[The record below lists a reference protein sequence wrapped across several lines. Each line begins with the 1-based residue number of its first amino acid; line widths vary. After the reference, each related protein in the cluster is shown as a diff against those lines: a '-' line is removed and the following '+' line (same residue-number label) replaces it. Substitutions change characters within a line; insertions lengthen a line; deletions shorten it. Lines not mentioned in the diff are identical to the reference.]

1 MDIWHYLVIFAA
13 LAAGAIVK
21 GATGMGLPLVAL
33 PALTAAFG
41 LTHAIG
47 LMVVPVLVSNAWQV
61 VRMWGSRTSPGLGF
75 MSAFVVGIAA
85 GVVAGT
91 WLLKTLPERW
101 LVITLGLMLVGY
113 VVIRLARPS
122 MTVGPELARRTA
134 LPVGAAAGVLN
145 GATGIS
151 APIGVTFIHWMGLAR
166 DAHIFAV
173 SAMFLVMGAVQLPAM
188 FAAGLMQPF
197 WLVEGALALVPII
210 LFMPVG
216 RAIAMRMSRETFDR
230 LVLIF
235 LGIIGVKMLAGL

>member
-1 MDIWHYLVIFAA
+1 MDVWHYLVIFAA
-13 LAAGAIVK
+13 LAAGATVK

-61 VRMWGSRTSPGLGF
+61 VRMWGSRAAPGLGF
-75 MSAFVVGIAA
+75 MPAFVVGVVA

-122 MTVGPELARRTA
+122 MTVGPELARRIA

-151 APIGVTFIHWMGLAR
+151 APVGVTFIHWMGLAR

-188 FAAGLMQPF
+188 FAAGLMEPF
-197 WLVEGALALVPII
+197 WLVEGTLALVPII

-216 RAIAMRMSRETFDR
+216 RAIATRMSRETFDR
-230 LVLIF
+230 LVLVF
-235 LGIIGVKMLAGL
+235 LGLIGVKMLAGL

>member
-1 MDIWHYLVIFAA
+1 MDFWNYAIIFAA
-13 LAAGAIVK
+13 LAAGAVVK

-47 LMVVPVLVSNAWQV
+47 LMVVPVLVSNLWQV
-61 VRMWGSRTSPGLGF
+61 VRLRASRKASGLAF
-75 MSAFVVGIAA
+75 MPLFLAGVAV

-101 LVITLGLMLVGY
+101 LVVALGLMLVIY
-113 VVIRLARPS
+113 VGIRLARPATRVS
-122 MTVGPELARRTA
+122 AELARRVG

-151 APIGVTFIHWMGLAR
+151 APIGVTFIHWMGLDR

-173 SAMFLVMGAVQLPAM
+173 SAMFLAMGATQLPAM
-188 FAAGLMQPF
+188 FAAGLMEPF
-197 WLVEGALALVPII
+197 WLVEGVFALVPIV

-216 RAIAMRMSRETFDR
+216 RVLALRMSREAFDR
-230 LVLIF
+230 LVLVV
-235 LGIIGVKMLAGL
+235 LGLIGVKMLVGL

>member
-1 MDIWHYLVIFAA
+1 MDAWYFLVIFVA
-13 LAAGAIVK
+13 LAAGAVVK

-47 LMVVPVLVSNAWQV
+47 LMVVPVLVSNIWQV
-61 VRMWGSRTSPGLGF
+61 VRLWAQRTSPGLDF
-75 MSAFVVGIAA
+75 LPRFIVGVSV

-101 LVITLGLMLVGY
+101 LVVALGLMLVGY

-122 MTVGPELARRTA
+122 LKVSPELAKCIG

-166 DAHIFAV
+166 DAHVFVV
-173 SAMFLVMGAVQLPAM
+173 SVMFLVMGAVQLPAM

-197 WLVEGALALVPII
+197 WLVEGVLALVPIV

-216 RAIAMRMSRETFDR
+216 RLIVRHMSREAFDR
-230 LVLIF
+230 LVLVV
-235 LGIIGVKMLAGL
+235 LGLIGVKMLAGL